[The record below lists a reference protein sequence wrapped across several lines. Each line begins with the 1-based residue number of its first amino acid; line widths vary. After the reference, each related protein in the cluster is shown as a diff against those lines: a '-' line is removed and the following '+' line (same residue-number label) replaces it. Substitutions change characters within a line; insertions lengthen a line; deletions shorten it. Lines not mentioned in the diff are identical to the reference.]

1 MTDED
6 WKRYQLEKHCYYC
19 NQLLGYDKVK
29 DHDHYN
35 GKYRGASHNSCNLN
49 EKKAMFVPVFFHNLS
64 NYDSHLFIKELMTK
78 LPENKN
84 LKLLAKSPEEYI
96 SFQFGC
102 FKFLDS
108 YRFLQSS
115 LDNITKSMTD
125 DDFKITR
132 HQFPNTTDFK
142 LLRKK
147 GSVPYSF
154 YTSHESYNVTY
165 LEKSMFFD
173 ELKNEM
179 APDSAYDE
187 AKVIWDHFKIKNH
200 GEFIDLYLKTD
211 VLLLADLF
219 EKFRNV
225 NLNYFQIDPCHCY
238 SAPGLTW
245 QAGLKYTGINL
256 ELLTDT
262 DILLTFEKAIRGG
275 ISGVMG
281 TRHFKANENHKLLFI
296 DANNLY
302 GWAMM
307 EPQPY
312 GSFEMIEGMETIT
325 KEQIMAIP
333 SDSQVG
339 YFFEVDLEY
348 PQSIKFKS
356 KNFPFCPESLFTEDD
371 EVSPYQRELLAMIKD
386 QMQ

>member
-1 MTDED
+1 M
-6 WKRYQLEKHCYYC
+6 
-19 NQLLGYDKVK
+19 
-29 DHDHYN
+29 
-35 GKYRGASHNSCNLN
+35 
-49 EKKAMFVPVFFHNLS
+49 
-64 NYDSHLFIKELMTK
+64 
-78 LPENKN
+78 PEHKN

-187 AKVIWDHFKIKNH
+187 AKVIWDHFKISNH
-200 GEFIDLYLKTD
+200 GEYIDLYLKTD
-211 VLLLADLF
+211 VILLADLF
-219 EKFRNV
+219 EKFRDV

-262 DILLTFEKAIRGG
+262 NILLTFEKAIRGG

-281 TRHFKANENHKLLFI
+281 TRHIKADESHKLLYI

-312 GSFEMIEGMETIT
+312 GSFEMIDNSTQNDSHIS

-333 SDSQVG
+333 SDSEVG
-339 YFFEVDLEY
+339 YFLEVDLEY
-348 PQSIKFKS
+348 PGNIKFKS
-356 KNFPFCPESLFTEDD
+356 RNFPFCPESLFIEDD
-371 EVSPYQRELLAMIKD
+371 ELSPYQRELLGDDKRSNVEKLILTQKD
-386 QMQ
+386 KTNYIVHYRMLQFYLKHGMVLKRVHSVIRFKQSKWLAPYIDFNTKRRMDSKTDFEKDYFKL

>member
-1 MTDED
+1 
-6 WKRYQLEKHCYYC
+6 
-19 NQLLGYDKVK
+19 
-29 DHDHYN
+29 
-35 GKYRGASHNSCNLN
+35 
-49 EKKAMFVPVFFHNLS
+49 
-64 NYDSHLFIKELMTK
+64 MTK
-78 LPENKN
+78 LHNEVVRNKVPPKYKK
-84 LKLLAKSPEEYI
+84 LKILAKTSEEYI

-102 FKFLDS
+102 FRFLDS

-115 LDNITKSMTD
+115 LDNITKSMLD

-132 HQFPNTTDFK
+132 QLFPNTTDFK

-165 LEKSMFFD
+165 LEKSMFFY

-187 AKVIWDHFKIKNH
+187 AKVIWDHFKIRNH

-211 VLLLADLF
+211 VILLADLF
-219 EKFRNV
+219 EKFRDV

-262 DILLTFEKAIRGG
+262 NILLPFE
-275 ISGVMG
+275 
-281 TRHFKANENHKLLFI
+281 
-296 DANNLY
+296 
-302 GWAMM
+302 
-307 EPQPY
+307 
-312 GSFEMIEGMETIT
+312 
-325 KEQIMAIP
+325 
-333 SDSQVG
+333 
-339 YFFEVDLEY
+339 
-348 PQSIKFKS
+348 
-356 KNFPFCPESLFTEDD
+356 
-371 EVSPYQRELLAMIKD
+371 
-386 QMQ
+386 